1 MTLRSF
7 IDGAVFADVS
17 GASSPTVVTLHG
29 WGRDRSDL
37 AGATSAL
44 PVRSVAF
51 DLPGFG
57 SSPEPPI
64 PWGAEQYADLIGRAL
79 DELMDHDQAPGHAQ
93 RSVVLV
99 GHSFGGR
106 VAVCLAAARP
116 SLVAGLLLSGV
127 PLLRN
132 SNGKPAAAFRAARL
146 LHRSGMLSDKR
157 MEAFRRRSG
166 SDDYRAASG
175 TMRATLVRLVNE
187 SYEVQLAQLVCPVAL
202 VWGDEDAAAPLR
214 IAQLAVG
221 LLHTPYSLDL
231 VPGVGHEVHRQRA
244 DLLRKRV
251 SEMCGVVAP

>member
-7 IDGAVFADVS
+7 VDGTVFADVS
-17 GASSPTVVTLHG
+17 GASPPTVVTLHG

-37 AGATSAL
+37 SGATTSL

-57 SSPEPPI
+57 SSPEPPT

-79 DELMDHDQAPGHAQ
+79 DELMEHDQTQGNSQ
-93 RSVVLV
+93 RSAVLV

-106 VAVCLAAARP
+106 VAVCLAASRP

-132 SNGKPAAAFRAARL
+132 SDGKPAAVFRAARL
-146 LHRSGMLSDKR
+146 LHRSGILSDKH
-157 MEAFRRRSG
+157 MEEYRWRSG
-166 SDDYRAASG
+166 SDDYRAANG

-187 SYEVQLAQLVCPVAL
+187 SYEAQLARLACPVAL
-202 VWGDEDAAAPLR
+202 VWGEEDAAAPLR
-214 IAQLAVG
+214 IAQRAVG
-221 LLHTPYSLDL
+221 LLNTPYSLDL
-231 VPGVGHEVHRQRA
+231 VPGGGHEVHRQRA

-251 SEMCGVVAP
+251 SEMCGVAAP